1 MKSLR
6 AAMALMYSPR
16 VIQSGAFQRSHSQP
30 ASPTWSGCRWVAMTR
45 VTGLPKSFSVKILSH
60 SSRVSCVLMPQST
73 MVQPSLSST
82 SHRLMWLSWKGS
94 GMRSQ

>member
-1 MKSLR
+1 
-6 AAMALMYSPR
+6 
-16 VIQSGAFQRSHSQP
+16 
-30 ASPTWSGCRWVAMTR
+30 MTR
-45 VTGLPKSFSVKILSH
+45 VTGLPKSFSAKIFSQ